1 MKNPKTKG
9 GPYRS
14 RNSMVLGVCA
24 GVAEHFGIS
33 PFWIRLAAV
42 AALILTTFWPTL
54 ILYFI
59 AAMIMKPQ
67 PAQPI
72 SSNQEED
79 FYDAYVKSPN
89 YTIHNIHEKF
99 MNLDRRI
106 QRMEDTVTARGYEW
120 DRKFN
125 A

>member
-33 PFWIRLAAV
+33 PFWIRLAAT
-42 AALILTTFWPTL
+42 ALLVMTAFWPTL

-67 PAQPI
+67 PAQPF

-79 FYDAYVKSPN
+79 FYDAYVKSPK